1 MGRGVS
7 GEGLWG
13 RIALVRGLR
22 RGPRSLRGARRVRPV
37 FAVAMACMVLGAPQA
52 GALGRDDGH
61 GRDIPDLALVIAG
74 GSGRTVV
81 LRSGQRDFARIWQL
95 LGPMNVGTEKVP
107 DAWARGRYPKVR
119 ATVVWGLTGIGGWP
133 YTDRA
138 PGGDVG
144 IERQDQ
150 VFLAEDGT
158 PWVRTDPAPD
168 VADDDVRWHRA
179 TRSVFAEV
187 NRSGLFGA
195 APAPPADEGPSAVR
209 WGVWGLGTGLAL
221 GVGGTL
227 LVRRTAARREG
238 AGPPREPRQELIDL

>member
-1 MGRGVS
+1 M
-7 GEGLWG
+7 
-13 RIALVRGLR
+13 AL
-22 RGPRSLRGARRVRPV
+22 
-37 FAVAMACMVLGAPQA
+37 MVLGAPQA
-52 GALGRDDGH
+52 GALGRDAGR

-81 LRSGQRDFARIWQL
+81 LRSGERDFARIWQL
-95 LGPMNVGTEKVP
+95 LGPMNVGTEQVP

-179 TRSVFAEV
+179 TRAVFAEV
-187 NRSGLFGA
+187 DRSGLFGA
-195 APAPPADEGPSAVR
+195 APAAPAHEDPAAAARWAVS
-209 WGVWGLGTGLAL
+209 GLGAGLVL
-221 GVGGTL
+221 GAGGTL
-227 LVRRTAARREG
+227 LARRAAARREG